1 MKDDS
6 LKIMLVDDHPLYRSG
21 TKTLIEQEFNHQ
33 VSEFACLKSSIE
45 ALDKERPDLIFLDLE
60 LPDGSGLTAA
70 DKFLTHPCHPKVF
83 ILTTHHDT
91 HYIEH
96 AQRSGL
102 HGYLFKDD
110 DPDSLLNCIN
120 SAICNDTFFLS
131 HYAQTAVD
139 AYKLKSLKSQSKL
152 SLLTVREQQ
161 VLYLLAFD
169 MTSKEIA
176 KKLQLSFRT
185 VQNHRANIKSKL
197 SLQRN
202 SQLLKVAI
210 DWKPTLESTF
220 STELDP

>member
-1 MKDDS
+1 MKNDP
-6 LKIMLVDDHPLYRSG
+6 LKIMLIDDHPLYRSG

-33 VSEFACLKSSIE
+33 VSEFACLQSSIE
-45 ALDKERPDLIFLDLE
+45 ALDTQWPDLIFLDLE

-70 DKFLTHPCHPKVF
+70 EVFLMHPCHPKVF
-83 ILTTHHDT
+83 ILSTHHDA
-91 HYIEH
+91 HYIKH
-96 AQRSGL
+96 AQGLGL

-110 DPDSLLNCIN
+110 DPDSLLNCID
-120 SAICNDTFFLS
+120 SAIGNNTFFLS
-131 HYAQTAVD
+131 HYAQTAID
-139 AYKLKSLKSQSKL
+139 AYKLKSSKSQSNL

-202 SQLLKVAI
+202 SQLLKIAL

-220 STELDP
+220 SPKLDP